1 MGDEAALA
9 PAFGIV
15 VVVLIGTAAAL
26 AEADPGGVVGLL
38 ALLIVAVVGWVAATR
53 IRPRA

>member
-15 VVVLIGTAAAL
+15 AVVLIGTAAAL
-26 AEADPGGVVGLL
+26 AEADPGS
-38 ALLIVAVVGWVAATR
+38 GWPLGPPYRGSGRLGGGHAHPPGA
-53 IRPRA
+53 